1 MLVDWLRKFQKLR
14 VDRASKTPAPHKP
27 LLLLAILDF
36 VESGDIATPQVKL
49 TPELAFRFLGYWEI
63 VGARGRSVGRVELP
77 FFHLQSDGIMRHV
90 AHDGL
95 DAALASIRP
104 TSVELLNRVVS
115 HAELPADLFALMSD
129 RQGRDAMRRTLIGGN
144 WFLPDE
150 RAKLNAILGME
161 GNPSMLADEIA
172 SSVAPEDVR
181 QGRDIRFRL
190 QIVPLY
196 GYSCLLCGVKVLLP
210 SGIALVEAAHIHQFS
225 QSRNDDIAN
234 GMALCRNH
242 HWAFDQGLWTL
253 GHDFDV
259 IVAGDAFTEEAPN
272 QLSLGAYHSRRV
284 DLSRLAVEHR
294 PSQKHLDWHRK
305 QKFIG
310 SRRQ

>member
-1 MLVDWLRKFQKLR
+1 MLADWLRKFQKLR
-14 VDRASKTPAPHKP
+14 VDRASETPAPHKP

-63 VGARGRSVGRVELP
+63 VGTRGRSVGRVELP
-77 FFHLQSDGIMRHV
+77 FFHLQSDGILRHV

-104 TSVELLNRVVS
+104 TSVELLNRVVR
-115 HAELPADLFALMSD
+115 HAELPEDLFALMSD
-129 RQGRDAMRRTLIGGN
+129 RQSRDTMRRTLISGN

-150 RAKLNAILGME
+150 RVKLNAILGIE
-161 GNPSMLADEIA
+161 DNSSMQTDDLAL
-172 SSVAPEDVR
+172 SVVLEEAR

-190 QIVPLY
+190 QIVPL
-196 GYSCLLCGVKVLLP
+196 SCLLCGVKMLLP
-210 SGIALVEAAHIHQFS
+210 SGIALVEAAHIHPFS
-225 QSRNDDIAN
+225 QSRNDDITN

-253 GHDFDV
+253 GGDFDV
-259 IVAGDAFTEEAPN
+259 TVASDAFTEEAPN

-284 DLSRLAVEHR
+284 DLSRLAVKHR

-310 SRRQ
+310 NRC